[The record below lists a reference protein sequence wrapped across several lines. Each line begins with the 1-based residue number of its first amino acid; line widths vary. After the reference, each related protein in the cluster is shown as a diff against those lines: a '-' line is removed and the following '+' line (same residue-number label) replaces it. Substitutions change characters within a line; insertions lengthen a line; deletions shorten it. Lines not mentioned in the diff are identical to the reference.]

1 MLQGPYF
8 DDDTLAHL
16 TGGGPNDA
24 YALSLALRAFNLSLA
39 PWRPPRHIPIHEEI
53 AFLCVQYGRWFA
65 LRRVGK
71 HWMNLN
77 DDIGRPAQIL
87 HWQLEMSLRQLKED
101 GCQVFVVAGP
111 LPACEADGVELFQR
125 EFMWGVF
132 GGVVCD
138 DDDEDIYD
146 DLEEEEEEEERVQEA
161 IQRSLQEIKGGK
173 INSPPM
179 SVISTETGMGEMRL
193 EKGQGQ

>member
-1 MLQGPYF
+1 
-8 DDDTLAHL
+8 
-16 TGGGPNDA
+16 
-24 YALSLALRAFNLSLA
+24 
-39 PWRPPRHIPIHEEI
+39 
-53 AFLCVQYGRWFA
+53 
-65 LRRVGK
+65 
-71 HWMNLN
+71 MNLN

-146 DLEEEEEEEERVQEA
+146 DLEEEEEEEERLQEA